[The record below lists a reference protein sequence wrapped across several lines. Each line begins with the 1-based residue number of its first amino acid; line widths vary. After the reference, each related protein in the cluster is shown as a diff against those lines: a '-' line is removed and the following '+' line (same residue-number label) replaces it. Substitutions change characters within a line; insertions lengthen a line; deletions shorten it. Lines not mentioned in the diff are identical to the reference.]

1 MQETAAS
8 MTNKHPVK
16 HFLPMDRIMHPRFS
30 GKNRKSLHLSAKT
43 GACVLAVCTAFIAL
57 AASPCPGAAGPG
69 LKDTIILDI
78 DTTLDSIIFSGFST
92 ALGSQLSSDLTP
104 FGCAV
109 VFSFRHGAPAAS
121 GQDSAGIVVSI
132 TVRDTNDAAPLLV
145 AKVLT
150 WSAWK
155 NRVSDSGA
163 TPIVEMPCPVSDTA
177 AAVMLVAKKIA
188 ENLRVRFICRLSV
201 NSVPP
206 HAEVTSATGLNGV
219 CPVDWDVAFG
229 IIDITASRKGYR
241 SRTLRLHLSE
251 ARNPDTAQVVLVKR
265 MPYHSAAFVPAVG
278 LGILAAALFGG
289 EYYWYRTYSGLGEN
303 DRKNNP
309 EEFDRTF
316 SIAHRFEYGAFT
328 ALGCACALFTV
339 TFFW

>member
-1 MQETAAS
+1 MQETATS
-8 MTNKHPVK
+8 MTNKHSIK
-16 HFLPMDRIMHPRFS
+16 HFLPMNWIMHPRFS
-30 GKNRKSLHLSAKT
+30 RKGRKSLRTSVKT
-43 GACVLAVCTAFIAL
+43 GDCVLAVCTVFIAL
-57 AASPCPGAAGPG
+57 AASPCLGAAGPG

-78 DTTLDSIIFSGFST
+78 DTTLDSIIFSGFSA

-104 FGCAV
+104 LGYAV
-109 VFSFRHGAPAAS
+109 VFSFRHGTPAAS
-121 GQDSAGIVVSI
+121 GQDSAGIVVSV
-132 TVRDTNDAAPLLV
+132 TVRETNDTAPLLV

-155 NRVSDSGA
+155 YRVSDSGA
-163 TPIVEMPCPVSDTA
+163 TTIVEMPCPVSDTA

-188 ENLRVRFICRLSV
+188 ENLRVRFICRLTV

-206 HAEVTSATGLNGV
+206 QAMVKSATGLNGV

-229 IIDITASRKGYR
+229 IIDITASKKGYL

-251 ARNPDTAQVVLVKR
+251 ARNPDTAHVVLVKR
-265 MPYHSAAFVPAVG
+265 MPYHSAAFWPAVG
-278 LGILAAALFGG
+278 LGVLSAGLYGG
-289 EYYWYRTYSGLGEN
+289 EYYYYRRYSRLGES
-303 DRKNNP
+303 DRTNNP
-309 EEFDRTF
+309 GEFGRTF
-316 SIAHRFEYGAFT
+316 SLAKDFEYSAGV